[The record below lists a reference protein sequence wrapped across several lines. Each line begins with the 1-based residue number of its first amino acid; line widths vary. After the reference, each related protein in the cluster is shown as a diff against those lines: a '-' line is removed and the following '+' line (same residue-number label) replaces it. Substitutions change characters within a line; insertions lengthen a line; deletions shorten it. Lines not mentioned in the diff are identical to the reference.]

1 MQGNKVLT
9 GNIIILTH
17 DRPIH
22 KTNSG
27 YLGRLRAL
35 QPERQQPG
43 HSLRALEEVGARGEG
58 QHPLAVLMLAQNL
71 HYLSKRA
78 KMIFFFLKKHKSQ
91 STMASLPCHKNSV
104 AKTPLNTVV
113 FCKSTSMSVQK
124 ILPSPEACVF
134 INPCI
139 AKQACRKRF

>member
-78 KMIFFFLKKHKSQ
+78 KMIFFFFKEAQIPEHYGLFALSQ
-91 STMASLPCHKNSV
+91 ELCCKNS
-104 AKTPLNTVV
+104 
-113 FCKSTSMSVQK
+113 S
-124 ILPSPEACVF
+124 
-134 INPCI
+134 
-139 AKQACRKRF
+139 

>member
-58 QHPLAVLMLAQNL
+58 QPSPGCSNAGSESALFVKK
-71 HYLSKRA
+71 SKND
-78 KMIFFFLKKHKSQ
+78 FFF
-91 STMASLPCHKNSV
+91 
-104 AKTPLNTVV
+104 
-113 FCKSTSMSVQK
+113 
-124 ILPSPEACVF
+124 
-134 INPCI
+134 
-139 AKQACRKRF
+139 